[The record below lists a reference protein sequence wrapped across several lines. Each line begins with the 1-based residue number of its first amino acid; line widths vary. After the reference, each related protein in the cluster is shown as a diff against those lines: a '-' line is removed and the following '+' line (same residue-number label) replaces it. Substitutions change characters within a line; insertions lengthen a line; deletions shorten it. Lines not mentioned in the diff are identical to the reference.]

1 MILDSEEIKSSRLLR
16 LGLRHCA
23 LLGSSLGEWW
33 SRESSL
39 IKFAVQEDTLQLD
52 ELEELPSGAKIMIS
66 AHLQAP
72 RHQRA
77 PARFLALVHTW
88 RHLRDTW
95 SKDVEEKLRSLEAGI
110 GKLREAGE
118 QVAKLEDEVSR
129 QRQELEVTSHI
140 LTLKNVYLEIF
151 YNIVIFYDK
160 ILLQTQGRERESQRC
175 SRANHGYDERRD

>member
-1 MILDSEEIKSSRLLR
+1 MI
-16 LGLRHCA
+16 G
-23 LLGSSLGEWW
+23 
-33 SRESSL
+33 
-39 IKFAVQEDTLQLD
+39 
-52 ELEELPSGAKIMIS
+52 

-95 SKDVEEKLRSLEAGI
+95 SKEVEEKLRSLEAGI

-129 QRQELEVTSHI
+129 QRQELEVRITR
-140 LTLKNVYLEIF
+140 L
-151 YNIVIFYDK
+151 
-160 ILLQTQGRERESQRC
+160 
-175 SRANHGYDERRD
+175 